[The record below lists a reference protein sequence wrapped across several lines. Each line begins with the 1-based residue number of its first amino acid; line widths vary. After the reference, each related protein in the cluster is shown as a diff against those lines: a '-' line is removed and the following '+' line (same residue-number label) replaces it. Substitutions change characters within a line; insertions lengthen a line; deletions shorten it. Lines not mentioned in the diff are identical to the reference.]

1 MESLAD
7 RQLTPPRQESN
18 TTLLTVPEVS
28 KRLSISEARVRELG
42 RLGLLPIV
50 HLGRQVRVDPERLNA
65 WIAAGGQALPGG
77 WRREAE

>member
-7 RQLTPPRQESN
+7 RQLTPPNQTS

-28 KRLSISEARVRELG
+28 QRLKISEARVRELG
-42 RLGLLPIV
+42 RLGLLPV
-50 HLGRQVRVDPERLNA
+50 VKLGRQIRVDPARLDA
-65 WIAAGGQALPGG
+65 WIAAGGQSLPGG